1 MFGLHYG
8 GVRNTGKWLVVW
20 TAGTALGGFV
30 GVLAQVLQTTV
41 TAAIAIALTW
51 PLLLKEMAQKLQ
63 KAEPQQQDIGDYA
76 DEAEGGGTSDD

>member
-63 KAEPQQQDIGDYA
+63 EAEPQQQDIGDQA
-76 DEAEGGGTSDD
+76 DDAEGGDQQ